1 MILASKS
8 SPKNGTKWNRFL
20 NLVNRKKVFHRKS
33 HPQHLV
39 PQECGLHEK
48 KCEKLMPKTLGELPG
63 KYIPLC
69 RKNYHKNGRKEQNR
83 MNTHTEMKIPD
94 AYQIK

>member
-1 MILASKS
+1 MILASKIL
-8 SPKNGTKWNRFL
+8 PKNGTKWKRFL

-48 KCEKLMPKTLGELPG
+48 KCGKL
-63 KYIPLC
+63 
-69 RKNYHKNGRKEQNR
+69 N
-83 MNTHTEMKIPD
+83 PD
-94 AYQIK
+94 ALGSLTGKCISLWEELSQKLKKGAYPTWIPQNTWKHRMPTK